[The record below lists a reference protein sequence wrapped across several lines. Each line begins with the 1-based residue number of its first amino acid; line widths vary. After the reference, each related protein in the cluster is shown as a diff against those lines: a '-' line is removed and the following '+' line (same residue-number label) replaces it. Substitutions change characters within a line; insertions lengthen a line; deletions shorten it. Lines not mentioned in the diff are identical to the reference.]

1 MNECALWLVL
11 TAVSFC
17 RLRGAQVHISEYLV
31 LGNQKCGEVSTT
43 RAPSVAMISCDGKQG
58 RYVSIM
64 LPRTDYLVMCE
75 VRIYGEA
82 VTGFV
87 PITFLDLKGMP
98 VQQSSGTGMS
108 AASKAVDG
116 NTNSYYGAGS
126 CTHTGHDTDNFWRVD
141 LQKVYTVSQVQIANR
156 VPYTERLNGVEV
168 YVGDHTNWKNNAKC
182 GSVASAGL
190 KPVINCDGKAGRFV
204 QVRVPRKEWLSLCE
218 VLVEATVST
227 TQHTLIPLAG
237 KPVEQSG
244 NHGSY
249 TASRAIDGDAN
260 QNFGSGKCSHTNK
273 GPNPT
278 WWRVDLQGTY
288 KVSQVE
294 IFNSGTDQR

>member
-1 MNECALWLVL
+1 MATQTHTMELVHAPTL
-11 TAVSFC
+11 AMTQITFGEWTSKKCTPSRKC
-17 RLRGAQVHISEYLV
+17 RL
-31 LGNQKCGEVSTT
+31 
-43 RAPSVAMISCDGKQG
+43 P
-58 RYVSIM
+58 
-64 LPRTDYLVMCE
+64 
-75 VRIYGEA
+75 
-82 VTGFV
+82 
-87 PITFLDLKGMP
+87 
-98 VQQSSGTGMS
+98 
-108 AASKAVDG
+108 
-116 NTNSYYGAGS
+116 
-126 CTHTGHDTDNFWRVD
+126 
-141 LQKVYTVSQVQIANR
+141 TVCHN
-156 VPYTERLNGVEV
+156 YTERLNGVEV